1 MQQTEKKN
9 KWLKVNIN
17 KRRFQASH
25 PARIK
30 QNKKWKT
37 KLF

>member
-17 KRRFQASH
+17 KRRFSGKPPGKSKA
-25 PARIK
+25 K
-30 QNKKWKT
+30 QKVEH
-37 KLF
+37 